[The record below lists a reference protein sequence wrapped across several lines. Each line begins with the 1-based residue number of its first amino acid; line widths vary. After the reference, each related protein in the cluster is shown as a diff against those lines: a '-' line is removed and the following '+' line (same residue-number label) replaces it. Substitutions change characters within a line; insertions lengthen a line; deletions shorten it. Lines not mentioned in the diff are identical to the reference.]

1 MKKLT
6 LALLACFSVV
16 ACAFA
21 EEAATAAA
29 PAPYK
34 RVETRTVETVP
45 FAFSGGDTIDI
56 VGLRLGVW
64 GKCHNIT
71 GLDLSIGGTE
81 AQNAYG
87 LQVALLRNK
96 VNDIAGA
103 AQIALGANIA
113 TELTGL
119 QVAVFWNEALMM
131 HGLQVGLV
139 NVANDVRGLQ
149 IGLLNT
155 TEIIYGYQIGLI
167 NVIKGSQVPFLPLIN
182 FQFIED

>member
-21 EEAATAAA
+21 TDAETS
-29 PAPYK
+29 PALK

-45 FAFSGGDTIDI
+45 FAFSGSDTIDI
-56 VGLRLGVW
+56 VGLRLGAW

-87 LQVALLRNK
+87 LQIALLRNK
-96 VNDIAGA
+96 VNDVAGA
-103 AQIALGANIA
+103 VQITLGANIA
-113 TELTGL
+113 TELTGVQL
-119 QVAVFWNEALMM
+119 GLLWNEAVMVR
-131 HGLQVGLV
+131 GVQVGIA
-139 NVANDVRGLQ
+139 NVANDVRGFQ

-155 TEIIYGYQIGLI
+155 TDMIYGYQFGLI
-167 NVIKGSQVPFLPLIN
+167 NVIRGSKVPFLPFIN